1 MAKHP
6 SEKLALLP
14 ETAASFMRLILTTI
28 ILTMLAKPVW
38 AHKFDIDNILKLFP
52 ICETQSSL
60 GQACKYRFNNSK
72 PANFLED
79 CCEGNEKISYEGNT
93 VKILT
98 SGDWLYWFKVT
109 PINDDAAQIT
119 FGDRA
124 MNGGSYFVVT
134 EYLARLNDGEL
145 LLEEQSSNHY

>member
-1 MAKHP
+1 
-6 SEKLALLP
+6 
-14 ETAASFMRLILTTI
+14 MRLILTTI
-28 ILTMLAKPVW
+28 ILTLFVQPVW
-38 AHKFDIDNILKLFP
+38 AQKLDTKTILDLFP

-60 GQACKYRFNNSK
+60 GQSCKYRFSDTK
-72 PANFLED
+72 PANFLEV
-79 CCEGNEKISYEGNT
+79 CCDGNEAISYEGNT

-98 SGDWLYWFKVT
+98 SGDWLYWFTVV
-109 PINDDAAQIT
+109 PSSNQNYRVT

-145 LLEEQSSNHY
+145 LLEQQSSNQY

>member
-1 MAKHP
+1 MKP
-6 SEKLALLP
+6 WWIFSIVFPLLLANQ
-14 ETAASFMRLILTTI
+14 TAADTDKLSAENVL
-28 ILTMLAKPVW
+28 
-38 AHKFDIDNILKLFP
+38 DLFP

-60 GQACKYRFNNSK
+60 GQICKYRFSDTK
-72 PANFLED
+72 PANFLD
-79 CCEGNEKISYEGNT
+79 VCCDGNETISYEGNS

-98 SGDWLYWFKVT
+98 SGDWLYWFTVVPST
-109 PINDDAAQIT
+109 NHNYRVT

-145 LLEEQSSNHY
+145 LIEEQSSEQY